1 MVLLLFGET
10 RQLFSTHPVFGVSA
24 HSWMRYL
31 ARLQARK
38 FEINIKYCFLK
49 SKEGKVHVHSCISRI
64 AFVVAQNA
72 NRGYCLM
79 GQIFGTSMLIVG
91 PLSMMMLPMTQ
102 EFGWSR
108 SQLSYATSAVM

>member
-1 MVLLLFGET
+1 
-10 RQLFSTHPVFGVSA
+10 
-24 HSWMRYL
+24 
-31 ARLQARK
+31 
-38 FEINIKYCFLK
+38 
-49 SKEGKVHVHSCISRI
+49 
-64 AFVVAQNA
+64 
-72 NRGYCLM
+72 M